1 MDYYSAIKKR
11 TYHLQQHGHRLYF
24 SNWNKSDR
32 EGWIVN
38 YFSYMWNLK
47 KTNKQNRNGLIDIE
61 YTLVARG
68 EGGGDIGKLGE
79 GDSENRFPVIK

>member
-1 MDYYSAIKKR
+1 
-11 TYHLQQHGHRLYF
+11 
-24 SNWNKSDR
+24 
-32 EGWIVN
+32 
-38 YFSYMWNLK
+38 MWNLK